1 MSQMRGVPDESQG
14 TTHLI
19 AIRLQQSLYTAAG
32 RLLSQV
38 AGAVLLLLADHDR
51 QRLDRHLPV
60 LTASARNLTEHLAA
74 TRLPSA
80 SQQLLQSVQER
91 LSAIVLWLQQIG
103 APDMLS
109 DRDIDATLA
118 ELQHLRGML
127 ISAGE
132 QSCQFS
138 MITFAAGCCCGSHEA
153 RFDARLATS

>member
-1 MSQMRGVPDESQG
+1 
-14 TTHLI
+14 
-19 AIRLQQSLYTAAG
+19 LQQSLYTAAG

-51 QRLDRHLPV
+51 RRLDRHLPV

-74 TRLPSA
+74 ARLPSA

-91 LSAIVLWLQQIG
+91 LSAIATWLQQSG
-103 APDMLS
+103 SPDKLS
-109 DRDIDATLA
+109 DRDIDATLS
-118 ELQHLRGML
+118 ELQRLRGML

-138 MITFAAGCCCGSHEA
+138 MITFASGCCCGSH
-153 RFDARLATS
+153 DARHDVRSDARVATA